1 MFGRISF
8 CCLGLFASLMIGCE
22 STGSTAKADKAA
34 TGASSKIS
42 PANDAAYK
50 KATSA
55 SYSSYAKA
63 HGPVRVLRT
72 TAYHCHEDDH
82 IIYGNKSAYGT
93 PLRYG
98 KVRSAAA
105 DWSRFPIGTVF
116 RIQGLPHLFIIDD
129 YGSAL
134 VGKDT
139 LDLYTRSKQEM
150 NYWGARHVKVEF
162 LRWGS
167 YDLSYKILAERMKF
181 PHCRQ
186 MAMAIKAKRPGVEQK
201 AAAIALRK
209 RNSGA
214 PRS

>member
-1 MFGRISF
+1 MFGRISL
-8 CCLGLFASLMIGCE
+8 CCLALFAHLMIGCE
-22 STGSTAKADKAA
+22 STGGSAAGSASGTSSAAHKKETAA
-34 TGASSKIS
+34 TY
-42 PANDAAYK
+42 N
-50 KATSA
+50 T
-55 SYSSYAKA
+55 YAKA

-72 TAYHCHEDDH
+72 TAYHCHEEDH

-167 YDLSYKILAERMKF
+167 YDLSYKILADRMKH

-201 AAAIALRK
+201 AASIALRK
-209 RNSGA
+209 PKSSST
-214 PRS
+214 PRT

>member
-1 MFGRISF
+1 
-8 CCLGLFASLMIGCE
+8 MIGCE
-22 STGSTAKADKAA
+22 STGGSAAGSASGTSSAAHKKETAA
-34 TGASSKIS
+34 TY
-42 PANDAAYK
+42 N
-50 KATSA
+50 T
-55 SYSSYAKA
+55 YAKA

-72 TAYHCHEDDH
+72 TAYHCHEEDH

-167 YDLSYKILAERMKF
+167 YDLSYKILADRMKH

-201 AAAIALRK
+201 AASIALRK
-209 RNSGA
+209 PKSSST
-214 PRS
+214 PRT

>member
-1 MFGRISF
+1 MPGRIF
-8 CCLGLFASLMIGCE
+8 LCCLGLLASLMIGCE
-22 STGSTAKADKAA
+22 STASTKSGTASSGNNTTKAYKEATAA
-34 TGASSKIS
+34 TYG
-42 PANDAAYK
+42 
-50 KATSA
+50 
-55 SYSSYAKA
+55 SYAKA
-63 HGPVRVLRT
+63 QGPVRVLRT
-72 TAYHCHEDDH
+72 TAYHCHEEDH
-82 IIYGNKSAYGT
+82 IVYGNKSAYGT

-167 YDLSYKILAERMKF
+167 YDLSYKILAERMKY

-209 RNSGA
+209 PKTS

>member
-1 MFGRISF
+1 MFGRITL
-8 CCLGLFASLMIGCE
+8 CCLALFANLMIGCE
-22 STGSTAKADKAA
+22 STSTSGSTSVS
-34 TGASSKIS
+34 GSGS
-42 PANDAAYK
+42 AAYK
-50 KATSA
+50 KATA
-55 SYSSYAKA
+55 ATYNTYAKA

-72 TAYHCHEDDH
+72 TAYHCHEEDH
-82 IIYGNKSAYGT
+82 IVYGNKSAYGT

-167 YDLSYKILAERMKF
+167 YDLSYKILAERMKH

-186 MAMAIKAKRPGVEQK
+186 MAMAIKAKKPGVE
-201 AAAIALRK
+201 ARASAIALRK
-209 RNSGA
+209 PKTS

>member
-1 MFGRISF
+1 MIRRVCSLVGAFLAI
-8 CCLGLFASLMIGCE
+8 LMIGCE
-22 STGSTAKADKAA
+22 STKTGEGCSASTKAA
-34 TGASSKIS
+34 PS
-42 PANDAAYK
+42 AYT
-50 KATSA
+50 KATTA
-55 SYSSYAKA
+55 NFGKLANA
-63 HGPVRVLRT
+63 HGPVRILRT
-72 TAYHCHEDDH
+72 TAYHCREADH
-82 IIYGNKSAYGT
+82 IPYGSKSAYGT
-93 PLRYG
+93 TLRYG

-105 DWSRFPIGTVF
+105 DWSRFPVGTVF
-116 RIQGLPHLFIIDD
+116 RIVGLPHLFIIDD

-167 YDLSYKILAERMKF
+167 YDLSYKLLAGRVQH

-186 MAMAIKAKRPGVEQK
+186 MANAIKAKRPGVEQK

-209 RNSGA
+209 PSPSNT

>member
-1 MFGRISF
+1 MFGRITLF
-8 CCLGLFASLMIGCE
+8 CLALLANLMIGCE
-22 STGSTAKADKAA
+22 STGSSKSSS
-34 TGASSKIS
+34 ASASGS
-42 PANDAAYK
+42 NNAAYK

-55 SYSSYAKA
+55 TYNTYAKA

-72 TAYHCHEDDH
+72 TAYHCHEEDH
-82 IIYGNKSAYGT
+82 IAYGNKSAYGT

-167 YDLSYKILAERMKF
+167 YDLSYKILAERMKH

-209 RNSGA
+209 PKTSTA
-214 PRS
+214 PRT